1 MVLEQVLGQVLG
13 QVLELCPLSD
23 LDSCNYLGRRMGR
36 STVQLLLQAQAALF
50 QTQQTAPEQQW
61 GLVLGLQWVLA
72 EAGPVLVPL

>member
-1 MVLEQVLGQVLG
+1 MVLEPESAQESAQA
-13 QVLELCPLSD
+13 LELCPLSN

-72 EAGPVLVPL
+72 EQE